1 MPSLAR
7 RFLKHLVTPLLLPL
21 SIAFVAPH
29 AHADEVVLK
38 DGSRLLGEVVSRDD
52 GTLGFKTE
60 FAGTIKIKWDQIA
73 TIATEKPMEFLLA
86 DQRTL
91 MVTGVTNNEADMTVT
106 GTDGATTLSQ
116 TDVSIIN
123 PEPWRKGTG
132 VKFSGHANAG
142 LSRQR
147 GNTDKDELDLDADL
161 TLRRLHDR
169 FTAFAELEKD
179 RAENKKIKD
188 AWKLDGNY
196 DYFVTEKWYWGG
208 FVRFEHDQ
216 FADLNLRSSVGPLVG
231 YQWIESKEMN
241 LSTSTGLSYVSE
253 DFDSQPDNDYIAIP
267 WNINFDMYVLN
278 EFAQFYHKQSGF
290 WSVEDTSDVVVDT
303 WTGLRFPLILGLVAS
318 TELKFSYDGAVPPGN
333 SETDT
338 TFTVKLGYQW

>member
-7 RFLKHLVTPLLLPL
+7 RFRKHLSFPLLLTL
-21 SIAFVAPH
+21 ANAFAFSTV
-29 AHADEVVLK
+29 HADEVVLR

-52 GTLGFKTE
+52 GTLDFKTD
-60 FAGTIKIKWDQIA
+60 FAGTIKIKWDRIA
-73 TIATEKPMEFLLA
+73 TITTEKPMEFLLA
-86 DQRTL
+86 DERTL
-91 MVTGVTNNEADMTVT
+91 MVTGVTNNEDDMTVT

-116 TDVSIIN
+116 ADVSIIN
-123 PEPWRKGTG
+123 PEAWRKGTG
-132 VKFSGHANAG
+132 VKFSGHANAA

-161 TLRRLHDR
+161 TLRRKHDR

-179 RAENKKIKD
+179 RADNEKIKD

-216 FADLNLRSSVGPLVG
+216 FADLNLRTSVGPLIG

-253 DFDSQPDNDYIAIP
+253 DFDSQPDNDYVAVP
-267 WNINFDMYVLN
+267 WNINFDMYLLDD
-278 EFAQFYHKQSGF
+278 FAQFYHKQNGF
-290 WSVEDTSDVVVDT
+290 WSVEDSSDVVVDT

-318 TELKFSYDGAVPPGN
+318 TELKLSYDGAVA
-333 SETDT
+333 SDKSKTDT
-338 TFTVKLGYQW
+338 TYSLKLGYQW